1 MNALWWNQIR
11 MQLGLERLSHGEAID
26 QYLAMP
32 VGEIQEWVFYATYGR
47 MDGPMHSFSDRDWWL
62 SSISI

>member
-11 MQLGLERLSHGEAID
+11 VQLGLKRLSYGEAID
-26 QYLAMP
+26 QYLALSP
-32 VGEIQEWVFYATYGR
+32 GEVEEWLFQVTYGHIE
-47 MDGPMHSFSDRDWWL
+47 GMHPFNDRDWWL